1 MSPSQ
6 TSPSANQ
13 TDREMNAKERG
24 DHQGLG
30 AVGIRTPPLPNVP
43 PLDPDHRNHRSGM
56 PVSYTHLTLPT
67 SDLV

>member
-30 AVGIRTPPLPNVP
+30 IRTPPLPNVP
-43 PLDPDHRNHRSGM
+43 PLDPDHRNHRSG
-56 PVSYTHLTLPT
+56 TL
-67 SDLV
+67 

>member
-56 PVSYTHLTLPT
+56 L
-67 SDLV
+67 

>member
-30 AVGIRTPPLPNVP
+30 GVGICTPPLPNVP
-43 PLDPDHRNHRSGM
+43 PLDPDHRNHRSG
-56 PVSYTHLTLPT
+56 TL
-67 SDLV
+67 